1 MEVGEAVQGP
11 ETMAAAGVRP
21 ASSAVAPGRGA
32 LTFSRVGGRTVV
44 RHAFSTS
51 PLKLLNPSNPGAAAW
66 VYLASYG
73 GGLVDGD
80 ALRIDIEVEGG
91 AAAVISTQASTKV
104 YRSPHGA
111 SQQLRANVA
120 DDALLVLAPDPVVC
134 FARSS
139 YAQDVEIRLAPRGAL
154 VLVDWL
160 GAGRVARGE
169 RWQLDHFSSVTQI
182 WRGQRRLLYDS
193 LRLAPED
200 GDVAARMGRFNT
212 LITVVLAG
220 PLLAADCSLIL
231 QEVAAMPLE
240 KKTDLLISASPL
252 AGPTHGALLLRMAAV
267 STERAG
273 QTLRRM
279 LAFLPPQ
286 IGDDPW
292 SRKW

>member
-1 MEVGEAVQGP
+1 MHDVEAIP
-11 ETMAAAGVRP
+11 AAGVQS

-32 LTFSRVGGRTVV
+32 LTFSRVGERTVV

-51 PLKLLNPSNPGAAAW
+51 PLKLLNPQNHSSAAW
-66 VYLASYG
+66 VYFASYG

-80 ALRIDIEVEGG
+80 ALRIDIEVERD
-91 AAAVISTQASTKV
+91 ATAVISTQASTKV

-111 SQQLRANVA
+111 SQQLRADVA
-120 DDALLVLAPDPVVC
+120 DDALLVLAPDPVVS

-139 YAQDVEIRLAPRGAL
+139 YAQHTEIRLAPNGAL
-154 VLVDWL
+154 VLVDWI
-160 GAGRVARGE
+160 GAGRVASGE

-182 WRGQRRLLYDS
+182 WCGERRLLYDS
-193 LRLAPED
+193 LRLTPED
-200 GDVAARMGRFNT
+200 GDVAERMGRFNT
-212 LITVVLAG
+212 LLTVVVAG
-220 PLLAADCSLIL
+220 SLLAAEASRIV

-240 KKTDLLISASPL
+240 KKSDLLISANPL
-252 AGPTHGALLLRMAAV
+252 KESALLLRIAAV

-279 LAFLPPQ
+279 LAFLPPRL
-286 IGDDPW
+286 GDDPW

>member
-1 MEVGEAVQGP
+1 MTFTRVGE
-11 ETMAAAGVRP
+11 
-21 ASSAVAPGRGA
+21 
-32 LTFSRVGGRTVV
+32 RTVV

-51 PLKLLNPSNPGAAAW
+51 PLKLLNPQNHSAAAW

-73 GGLVDGD
+73 GGLVGGD
-80 ALRIDIEVEGG
+80 ALRIDIDVERG

-104 YRSPHGA
+104 YRSVQGA
-111 SQQLRANVA
+111 SQQLRADVA

-139 YAQDVEIRLAPRGAL
+139 YAQNVEIRLAERGAL

-160 GAGRVARGE
+160 GAGRVASGE
-169 RWQLDHFSSVTQI
+169 RWQLDYFSSLTQI

-193 LRLAPED
+193 LRLTPED
-200 GDVAARMGRFNT
+200 GDVARRMGRFNA
-212 LITVVLAG
+212 LVTVVIGG
-220 PLLAADCSLIL
+220 PLLAADASRVL

-240 KKTDLLISASPL
+240 KRSDLLISANPL
-252 AGPTHGALLLRMAAV
+252 GEGALLLRIAAV
-267 STERAG
+267 STERAA

-286 IGDDPW
+286 LGDDPW

>member
-1 MEVGEAVQGP
+1 MHGAEGI
-11 ETMAAAGVRP
+11 TAAGVRC
-21 ASSAVAPGRGA
+21 ASSAVAPGRGK
-32 LTFSRVGGRTVV
+32 LTFSRVGQRTVV

-51 PLKLLNPSNPGAAAW
+51 PLKLLNPQNHSSAAW

-80 ALRIDIEVEGG
+80 AVRIDIEVERG

-111 SQQLRANVA
+111 SQQLRADVA

-139 YAQDVEIRLAPRGAL
+139 YTQDVEIRLAPHGAL

-160 GAGRVARGE
+160 GAGRVASGE
-169 RWQLDHFSSVTQI
+169 RWQHDRFSSVTQI
-182 WRGQRRLLYDS
+182 WRGPHRLLYDS

-200 GDVAARMGRFNT
+200 GDVAERMGRFNT
-212 LITVVLAG
+212 LVTVVLAG
-220 PLLAADCSLIL
+220 SLLASDASRIL

-240 KKTDLLISASPL
+240 RQADLLISASPL
-252 AGPTHGALLLRMAAV
+252 KEAALLLRIAAV

-286 IGDDPW
+286 LGDDPW

>member
-1 MEVGEAVQGP
+1 MSRVCARSKLHSE
-11 ETMAAAGVRP
+11 
-21 ASSAVAPGRGA
+21 VAPGRGA
-32 LTFSRVGGRTVV
+32 LTFTRVGERTVV

-51 PLKLLNPSNPGAAAW
+51 PLKLLNPQNHSAAAW

-73 GGLVDGD
+73 GGLVGGD
-80 ALRIDIEVEGG
+80 ALRIDIDVERG

-104 YRSPHGA
+104 YRSLQGA
-111 SQQLRANVA
+111 SQQLRADVA

-139 YAQDVEIRLAPRGAL
+139 YAQNVEIRLAERGAL

-160 GAGRVARGE
+160 GAGRVASGE

-182 WRGQRRLLYDS
+182 WCGSRRLLYDS
-193 LRLAPED
+193 LRLTPED
-200 GDVAARMGRFNT
+200 GDVAQRMGRFNT
-212 LITVVLAG
+212 LLTIVIGG
-220 PLLAADCSLIL
+220 PPLAAHASRVL

-240 KKTDLLISASPL
+240 KRSDLLVSANPL
-252 AGPTHGALLLRMAAV
+252 GESALLLRIAAV

-286 IGDDPW
+286 LGDDPW